1 MLQLLKGKNM
11 KNYLVIAI
19 LAASTVFASCS
30 GNNENASD
38 TAGTD
43 SLNTEVDSVSTGTEV
58 ASAKLA
64 TTADAKDMGTARFF
78 QLEDGKIRMDLE
90 INYAARADSTV
101 AVHFHEHGDC
111 GNMGENAHGHW
122 NPTKENHG
130 KWGSA
135 ASHAGDI
142 GNIQLDNQGRGTISI
157 TTDRW
162 TVEGDDIKTII
173 GRGII
178 VHGGTDDY
186 KTQPTGN
193 SGPRVGCG
201 VITKV

>member
-1 MLQLLKGKNM
+1 MKKYLLIIAVAGT
-11 KNYLVIAI
+11 AI
-19 LAASTVFASCS
+19 LSACTKTDKEIAA
-30 GNNENASD
+30 
-38 TAGTD
+38 
-43 SLNTEVDSVSTGTEV
+43 
-58 ASAKLA
+58 A
-64 TTADAKDMGTARFF
+64 TLSETADNSKTIGTAKFYE
-78 QLEDGKIRMDLE
+78 LSDGKIRMDLE
-90 INYAARADSTV
+90 LNFIGRADSNV

-111 GNMGENAHGHW
+111 SNMGENTHGHW

-135 ASHAGDI
+135 AYHSGDI
-142 GNIQLDNQGRGTISI
+142 GNIMLDSKGHGKVSV

-162 TVEGDDIKTII
+162 SIKEGDVKNII

-186 KTQPTGN
+186 TTQPTGN

-201 VITKV
+201 VIEAVK

>member
-1 MLQLLKGKNM
+1 MFSFLIKPNDCQ
-11 KNYLVIAI
+11 
-19 LAASTVFASCS
+19 
-30 GNNENASD
+30 
-38 TAGTD
+38 
-43 SLNTEVDSVSTGTEV
+43 SVSYKTKFKRMKKYFLGLTI
-58 ASAKLA
+58 ASIALLSACGQKESKLA
-64 TTADAKDMGTARFF
+64 TANLAETADPSKSIGKATFYG
-78 QLEDGKIRMDLE
+78 LSDGKIKMDLE
-90 INYAARADSTV
+90 LKFASRADSSV

-111 GNMGENAHGHW
+111 GDMGENTHGHW

-130 KWGSA
+130 KWDSGAFHS
-135 ASHAGDI
+135 GDI
-142 GNIQLDNQGRGTISI
+142 GNIKLDSKGEAKISI

-162 TVEGDDIKTII
+162 SVQDGDVKNII

-201 VITKV
+201 VIEAVK

>member
-1 MLQLLKGKNM
+1 M
-11 KNYLVIAI
+11 KRIIAI
-19 LAASTVFASCS
+19 AGLFLGVCLTGCTNTITDKSIAKATLNSTANQS
-30 GNNENASD
+30 
-38 TAGTD
+38 
-43 SLNTEVDSVSTGTEV
+43 
-58 ASAKLA
+58 KI
-64 TTADAKDMGTARFF
+64 GTATFVA
-78 QLEDGKIRMDLE
+78 LADGKIKMDLE
-90 INYAARADSTV
+90 LNFPERADSTV

-122 NPTKENHG
+122 NPSNEAHG

-135 ASHAGDI
+135 TYHSGDI
-142 GNIQLDNQGRGTISI
+142 GNIQLDSKGHATLSI

-162 TVEGDDIKTII
+162 NINQNDPENII

-186 KTQPTGN
+186 TTQPTGN

-201 VITKV
+201 VIEEVK

>member
-1 MLQLLKGKNM
+1 MRNYFTLALL
-11 KNYLVIAI
+11 VVT
-19 LAASTVFASCS
+19 TVFVSCS
-30 GNNENASD
+30 QKKE
-38 TAGTD
+38 
-43 SLNTEVDSVSTGTEV
+43 TEV
-58 ASAKLA
+58 AMAKLA
-64 TTADAKDMGTARFF
+64 TTADAKDIGSAKFY
-78 QLEDGKIRMDLE
+78 QLKDGKMRMDLV
-90 INYAARADSTV
+90 IDFPARADSTV

-122 NPTKENHG
+122 NPTNESHG

-135 ASHAGDI
+135 AYHSGDI
-142 GNIQLDNQGRGTISI
+142 GNIKLDAKGHGEVSI

-162 TVEGDDIKTII
+162 SIETNDLKSII

-186 KTQPTGN
+186 TTQPTGN

>member
-1 MLQLLKGKNM
+1 MR
-11 KNYLVIAI
+11 NYLITA
-19 LAASTVFASCS
+19 LLYGATVLTACS
-30 GNNENASD
+30 GGSSEK
-38 TAGTD
+38 
-43 SLNTEVDSVSTGTEV
+43 EI
-58 ASAKLA
+58 ASANLE
-64 TTADAKDMGTARFF
+64 TTADGKEMGQAKFF
-78 QLEDGKIRMDLE
+78 QLNNGQIKMVLDV
-90 INYAARADSTV
+90 NYPSRADSTV

-130 KWGSA
+130 KWGSEA
-135 ASHAGDI
+135 YHAGDI
-142 GNIQLDNQGRGTISI
+142 GNIQLDDKGHGTISV

-162 TVEGDDIKTII
+162 NIKDKDDASII

-193 SGPRVGCG
+193 SGPRIGCG
-201 VITKV
+201 VITKI

>member
-1 MLQLLKGKNM
+1 M
-11 KNYLVIAI
+11 KNYLLIAL
-19 LAASTVFASCS
+19 LATTSLMTSCS
-30 GNNENASD
+30 GDKEIA
-38 TAGTD
+38 
-43 SLNTEVDSVSTGTEV
+43 V
-58 ASAKLA
+58 AEAKLA
-64 TTADAKDMGTARFF
+64 TTADSKDMGIAKFY
-78 QLEDGKIRMDLE
+78 QLADGKMKMDLE
-90 INYAARADSTV
+90 INYPARADSTV

-130 KWGSA
+130 KWDA
-135 ASHAGDI
+135 AVHHSGDI
-142 GNIQLDNQGRGTISI
+142 GNIQLDDKGHGTVSI

-162 TVEGDDIKTII
+162 STIDDDAKTII

-201 VITKV
+201 VIEKI